1 MYCLGGIIADL
12 WNNRKIGEENKA
24 QENASSG
31 DCHTWMITL
40 LFFVPD
46 FSFLVDV

>member
-1 MYCLGGIIADL
+1 M
-12 WNNRKIGEENKA
+12 GEENKA

-46 FSFLVDV
+46 FPFFSGRIIITLFQ